1 MEQFEII
8 TFITLG
14 ISGLGATAFYYFF
27 RFYFYK
33 ENQELKE
40 TSEDKTLA
48 KNESKK
54 ATLATEKN
62 TDSSFK
68 QGAKKTLTLNEALLK
83 SKKSFWSKQGS
94 SNEEEVKS
102 LDELEESLYMADIGP
117 QTVQY
122 LLDKV
127 RAQSEGESFDLGSI
141 KKLFKKEMLSFFDED
156 EGSNVFKR
164 MLEKSSETSGPYV
177 VSVVG
182 VNGAGK
188 TTTIGKLANKLSK
201 EGLKVMVAAGD
212 TFRAAAENQ
221 LNVWAKRSDALIF
234 KAPKETKD
242 PSAVAFQA
250 YEKAKKEDVDVL
262 LIDTAGRL
270 HTQDNLMKELEK
282 VGRVLKKHDEN
293 APHECFMILDSNTGM
308 NAAFQAEN
316 FHKTLSL
323 TALILTKLD
332 GSAKAGMTLGVRRSL
347 GVPVMMVGLGEGI
360 EDLRLFEPSAFVE
373 SLV

>member
-27 RFYFYK
+27 RNFDV
-33 ENQELKE
+33 KE
-40 TSEDKTLA
+40 TTSPTQKTVGTG
-48 KNESKK
+48 SRR
-54 ATLATEKN
+54 T
-62 TDSSFK
+62 S
-68 QGAKKTLTLNEALLK
+68 KKTLTLNEALLK
-83 SKKSFWSKQGS
+83 SKKSFWSRQGS
-94 SNEEEVKS
+94 STEEEVKS

-127 RAQSEGESFDLGSI
+127 RSQSEGASFDLSLI
-141 KKLFKKEMLSFFDED
+141 KELFKKEMLNFFDED
-156 EGSNVFKR
+156 EGLSVFKR
-164 MLEKSSETSGPYV
+164 MLQKSSEATGPYV

-221 LNVWAKRSDALIF
+221 LDVWAKRSDSLIF

-250 YEKAKKEDVDVL
+250 YEKAKKEEVDVL

-282 VGRVLKKHDEN
+282 VGRVLKKHDPN
-293 APHECFMILDSNTGM
+293 APHECLMILDSNTGM
-308 NAAFQAEN
+308 NATFQAEN
-316 FHKTLSL
+316 FHKTLGL